1 MCDQSWTEKAGL
13 RMSEEAG
20 LVSLRRRVEDILLII
35 IRLQLK
41 RKCNARIG
49 NNTSSGRIKNKGI
62 GNKLGWKDRISSIC
76 LIIIK

>member
-13 RMSEEAG
+13 RRREEVG
-20 LVSLRRRVEDILLII
+20 LGRLRARVEDILLIM

-49 NNTSSGRIKNKGI
+49 TKGVV
-62 GNKLGWKDRISSIC
+62 GNK
-76 LIIIK
+76 IKG

>member
-13 RMSEEAG
+13 RRREETG
-20 LVSLRRRVEDILLII
+20 LGRLRARVEDILLIM

-49 NNTSSGRIKNKGI
+49 KKWRRGLNNK
-62 GNKLGWKDRISSIC
+62 
-76 LIIIK
+76 

>member
-13 RMSEEAG
+13 RRREEVG
-20 LVSLRRRVEDILLII
+20 LGRLRARVEDILLIM

-49 NNTSSGRIKNKGI
+49 RKGVE
-62 GNKLGWKDRISSIC
+62 
-76 LIIIK
+76 